1 MGEKV
6 ICSSQTKLKL
16 GKREFFVYYRNMKKY
31 LPSEIEPKWQ
41 EKWRKAKLYQAK
53 DFDKKPKFYALVEF
67 PYPTGEGL
75 HIGHAFTNT
84 IMDILAR
91 KKRMSGFNVLHPMG
105 WDSFGLPA
113 ENYAIRTGIHPTVI
127 TEKNTK
133 QFHRQNDQLGISY
146 NWAREIDTTDPKY
159 YRWTQWI
166 FVELFKYGLAY
177 KAERPVG
184 WCPECKI
191 ILANEEIVGGNCER
205 CGHLAEHRMQKQW
218 LLEITQYADRLA
230 DELDEVD
237 YPEYVKISQKEWI
250 GRTSGIK
257 IDYPVIDSQ
266 LTLSCYSTRP
276 DTNFG
281 ATFVVI
287 APEHPLVKQLTTKE
301 NQKKVSEYIERSKK
315 KSELER
321 TELEKEKTGV
331 FTGSYVFN
339 HLTKK
344 KMPIWV
350 SDFVVLTAGTGIVV
364 GVPAHDERD
373 WQFAKKYKLE
383 IIPVVKPK
391 KDKWDFEKGPFTDLD
406 EAVVFNSDF
415 LDGLPALEA
424 KEKII
429 DYLVKK
435 KWGKRAVNYHLRD
448 WIFSR
453 QHYWGEPIP
462 MVYCQACAKKGIIW
476 WETRKGKEFLR
487 KNKKIGSGSEKGDL
501 TGWFPILEKDL
512 PVELPMV
519 KKYQPTD
526 TGEPPLAAVSDW
538 VKTKCPECGAS
549 AQRETDTM
557 PNWAGSSWYFLR
569 FCDTKND
576 SSLAGPKKLDYWMPV
591 DVYLGGAEHTTLHLL
606 YSRFWHKFLN
616 DIGAVPGKEPYA
628 ARRQHGV
635 ILGED
640 GYRMSKSRGN
650 VINPEAV
657 VKEFGADILRLYL
670 MFMGPYES
678 TMPWNT
684 KGLEGCHRFLERVWQ
699 LCHDGNMVSKE
710 TTPSLAGELHRL
722 IKKVGEDIEALK
734 HNTAIA
740 AMMGFLNSWSQGSL
754 SEQDAGVFL
763 RLLAPF
769 APHITEELWV
779 ETLGNKFSIH
789 QQPWPKF
796 DPKLAK
802 EEKVEIVIQVNG
814 KLRDR
819 LELENKRAGEQET
832 VEKLARESAKVQNFL
847 QGKKIKKTIFVP
859 GKLLNFVV

>member
-1 MGEKV
+1 
-6 ICSSQTKLKL
+6 
-16 GKREFFVYYRNMKKY
+16 
-31 LPSEIEPKWQ
+31 
-41 EKWRKAKLYQAK
+41 
-53 DFDKKPKFYALVEF
+53 
-67 PYPTGEGL
+67 
-75 HIGHAFTNT
+75 
-84 IMDILAR
+84 
-91 KKRMSGFNVLHPMG
+91 
-105 WDSFGLPA
+105 
-113 ENYAIRTGIHPTVI
+113 
-127 TEKNTK
+127 
-133 QFHRQNDQLGISY
+133 
-146 NWAREIDTTDPKY
+146 
-159 YRWTQWI
+159 
-166 FVELFKYGLAY
+166 
-177 KAERPVG
+177 
-184 WCPECKI
+184 
-191 ILANEEIVGGNCER
+191 
-205 CGHLAEHRMQKQW
+205 
-218 LLEITQYADRLA
+218 
-230 DELDEVD
+230 
-237 YPEYVKISQKEWI
+237 
-250 GRTSGIK
+250 
-257 IDYPVIDSQ
+257 
-266 LTLSCYSTRP
+266 
-276 DTNFG
+276 
-281 ATFVVI
+281 
-287 APEHPLVKQLTTKE
+287 
-301 NQKKVSEYIERSKK
+301 
-315 KSELER
+315 
-321 TELEKEKTGV
+321 
-331 FTGSYVFN
+331 
-339 HLTKK
+339 
-344 KMPIWV
+344 
-350 SDFVVLTAGTGIVV
+350 
-364 GVPAHDERD
+364 
-373 WQFAKKYKLE
+373 
-383 IIPVVKPK
+383 
-391 KDKWDFEKGPFTDLD
+391 
-406 EAVVFNSDF
+406 
-415 LDGLPALEA
+415 
-424 KEKII
+424 
-429 DYLVKK
+429 
-435 KWGKRAVNYHLRD
+435 
-448 WIFSR
+448 
-453 QHYWGEPIP
+453 